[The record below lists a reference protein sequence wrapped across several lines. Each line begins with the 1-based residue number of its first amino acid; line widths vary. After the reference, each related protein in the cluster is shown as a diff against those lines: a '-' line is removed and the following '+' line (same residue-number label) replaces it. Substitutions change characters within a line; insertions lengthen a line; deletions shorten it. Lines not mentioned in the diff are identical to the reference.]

1 MFSLFSL
8 MVFTTTG
15 TTNTLKGLAI
25 IIVLIN
31 HYLNLNVTGNYTGFA
46 NLAISI
52 FFVLSG
58 YGLSFSLRKRF
69 GDTFTAKG
77 VFRFYFDRAI
87 RIFPL
92 LWLAWLVQSAVTGE
106 ELSPWILAGVHGQE
120 HYWFI
125 PSLLHCYL
133 LAPLLFLGMRK
144 QWWKSAAIFLLLLL
158 IVTGLGRTGIL
169 PENLIKSLLW
179 INGEYRDMFFLH
191 IFLFHVGMI
200 LPHFMKPRLDSS
212 AKSRKFPFRF
222 WSLAM
227 LTLALMIFLKYNTD
241 ESTLA
246 KIAWQLL
253 PLVPLAG
260 LVHFGISH
268 SVVSRPLAFL
278 GSISYAVYLFHPTL
292 YRGVSIIGGYPMN
305 SSLELSIVV
314 GLFPVFLWLAW
325 ILEELGSKFA
335 LTIRI
340 IIRKNVT

>member
-1 MFSLFSL
+1 MEQNSSSA
-8 MVFTTTG
+8 M
-15 TTNTLKGLAI
+15 NTLKGVAI
-25 IIVLIN
+25 SAVLIN
-31 HYLNLNVTGNYTGFA
+31 HYFNLNITGNYTGFA

-58 YGLSFSLRKRF
+58 YGMSFSLRRRF
-69 GDTFTAKG
+69 GDIFTASG

-92 LWLAWLVQSAVTGE
+92 LWLAWLFQSAVTGE
-106 ELSPWILAGVHGQE
+106 ELSPWILAGVHGHD

-144 QWWKSAAIFLLLLL
+144 RRWLSAAIFLPLLLM
-158 IVTGLGRTGIL
+158 VNSLGRTGIF
-169 PENLIKSLLW
+169 PEGLIKSLLW

-191 IFLFHVGMI
+191 IFLFHVGMM
-200 LPHFMKPRLDSS
+200 LPYLMKPKLESS
-212 AKSRKFPFRF
+212 ETKSRKFNIHF

-227 LTLALMIFLKYNTD
+227 LTLAFMIFLKYSTGD
-241 ESTLA
+241 STLA
-246 KIAWQLL
+246 KGAWQIL
-253 PLVPLAG
+253 PLIPLTG
-260 LVHFGISH
+260 LVYFGVSH

-325 ILEELGSKFA
+325 LLEELGNRIA
-335 LTIRI
+335 LALRQLSLEQ
-340 IIRKNVT
+340 NS